1 MRTYRSRSYEELIE
15 IWKGEQNVGTSMY
28 SFSGVGKEDS
38 EETHSLCLDQ
48 SVYTIV
54 LYD

>member
-1 MRTYRSRSYEELIE
+1 MRTYRSHFYEKLVEM
-15 IWKGEQNVGTSMY
+15 WKGEQNVATSMD
-28 SFSGVGKEDS
+28 SLSSVGKEDS